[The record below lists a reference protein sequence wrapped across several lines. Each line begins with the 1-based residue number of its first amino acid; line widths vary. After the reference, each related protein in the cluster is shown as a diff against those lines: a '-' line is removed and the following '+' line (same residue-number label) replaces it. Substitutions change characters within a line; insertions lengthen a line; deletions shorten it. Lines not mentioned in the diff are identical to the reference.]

1 VLDMALIKQMRDFQ
15 GVDGKLLV
23 LHVREVV

>member
-1 VLDMALIKQMRDFQ
+1 VLDMALIKQMQDFQ
-15 GVDGKLLV
+15 SVDGRPLV